1 MKEKENKEL
10 SRRDFEERKHSSEL
24 LSMIKDLEKKN
35 AEMEEFLSNL
45 TITSRNDL
53 LKEITRDIIE
63 KNSIIKEHGFSKEN
77 ICVSESVSSEL
88 ISISSIIDNL
98 VSNIQKNPSKKV
110 LYLRL
115 FLDRFH
121 DISDQD
127 KNVLIQS
134 VKDEASEGLKEK
146 MLSLINVFKLE
157 I

>member
-1 MKEKENKEL
+1 MEPEKIIKTI
-10 SRRDFEERKHSSEL
+10 SI
-24 LSMIKDLEKKN
+24 IKDIEKKN
-35 AEMEEFLSNL
+35 REMEEFLSNL

-53 LKEITRDIIE
+53 LKEITNDIIE

-77 ICVSESVSSEL
+77 LCVSETESSEL

-134 VKDEASEGLKEK
+134 VKDETSEGLKEK
-146 MLSLINVFKLE
+146 MLSLITVFKLE
-157 I
+157 V

>member
-1 MKEKENKEL
+1 MKEKEIKEL
-10 SRRDFEERKHSSEL
+10 RRREFEERKHSSEL
-24 LSMIKDLEKKN
+24 LSMIKDIEKKN

-53 LKEITRDIIE
+53 LKEITSDIIE
-63 KNSIIKEHGFSKEN
+63 KNSIIKEHGFFKEN
-77 ICVSESVSSEL
+77 VYVSESVSSEL
-88 ISISSIIDNL
+88 ISINSIIDNL
-98 VSNIQKNPSKKV
+98 VSNIQKNPSKKI

-134 VKDEASEGLKEK
+134 VKDEAFEGLKEK
-146 MLSLINVFKLE
+146 MLSLINIFKLE

>member
-1 MKEKENKEL
+1 MDPEKVIKSL
-10 SRRDFEERKHSSEL
+10 SIIED
-24 LSMIKDLEKKN
+24 IEKKN
-35 AEMEEFLSNL
+35 REMEVFLSNL
-45 TITSRNDL
+45 TITSRNEL
-53 LKEITRDIIE
+53 LKEITSDIIE
-63 KNSIIKEHGFSKEN
+63 KNSIIKEHGFSTEN
-77 ICVSESVSSEL
+77 ICVSESASSEL

>member
-1 MKEKENKEL
+1 MDSEKVIKSL
-10 SRRDFEERKHSSEL
+10 SIIED
-24 LSMIKDLEKKN
+24 IEKKN
-35 AEMEEFLSNL
+35 KEMEVFLSNL

-53 LKEITRDIIE
+53 LKEIINDIIE
-63 KNSIIKEHGFSKEN
+63 KNSIIKEHGFSTDN
-77 ICVSESVSSEL
+77 ICVSESESSEL

-134 VKDEASEGLKEK
+134 VKDENSEGLKEK

>member
-1 MKEKENKEL
+1 MNQEKVNKT
-10 SRRDFEERKHSSEL
+10 L
-24 LSMIKDLEKKN
+24 LMIKDIEKKN
-35 AEMEEFLSNL
+35 REMEEFLSNL

-53 LKEITRDIIE
+53 LKEITSDIIK

-77 ICVSESVSSEL
+77 ICASESVSSEL

-98 VSNIQKNPSKKV
+98 VSNIQKNPSKKI

-121 DISDQD
+121 DISEQD

-134 VKDEASEGLKEK
+134 VKDEPSEGLKEK

>member
-1 MKEKENKEL
+1 MEPEKIIKTI
-10 SRRDFEERKHSSEL
+10 SI
-24 LSMIKDLEKKN
+24 IKDIEKKN
-35 AEMEEFLSNL
+35 REMEEFLSNL

-53 LKEITRDIIE
+53 LKEITNDIIE

-77 ICVSESVSSEL
+77 LCVSETESSEL

-98 VSNIQKNPSKKV
+98 VSNIQKNPSKKI

-134 VKDEASEGLKEK
+134 VKDETSEGLKEK
-146 MLSLINVFKLE
+146 MLSLITVFKLE
-157 I
+157 V

>member
-1 MKEKENKEL
+1 MKRENIDKI
-10 SRRDFEERKHSSEL
+10 F
-24 LSMIKDLEKKN
+24 SMVKNIEKKN
-35 AEMEEFLSNL
+35 REMEEFLSNL

-53 LKEITRDIIE
+53 LKEITSDIIE

-77 ICVSESVSSEL
+77 ICVSESASSEL
-88 ISISSIIDNL
+88 ISINSIIDNL

-121 DISDQD
+121 DITDQD

-134 VKDEASEGLKEK
+134 VKDEPSEGLKEK

>member
-1 MKEKENKEL
+1 MKRENIDKI
-10 SRRDFEERKHSSEL
+10 F
-24 LSMIKDLEKKN
+24 SMVKNIEKKN
-35 AEMEEFLSNL
+35 REMEEFLSNL

-53 LKEITRDIIE
+53 LKEITSDIIK
-63 KNSIIKEHGFSKEN
+63 KNNIIKEHGFSKEN

-88 ISISSIIDNL
+88 ISISSIIDSL

-134 VKDEASEGLKEK
+134 VKDEPSEGLKEK
-146 MLSLINVFKLE
+146 MLSLIKVFKLE

>member
-1 MKEKENKEL
+1 MKRENTK
-10 SRRDFEERKHSSEL
+10 KI
-24 LSMIKDLEKKN
+24 LSMIKNIEEKN
-35 AEMEEFLSNL
+35 IEMEEFLSNL

-53 LKEITRDIIE
+53 LKEITSAIIE

-77 ICVSESVSSEL
+77 ICVSESVNSEL
-88 ISISSIIDNL
+88 ISINSIIDNL

-110 LYLRL
+110 LYLKL

-134 VKDEASEGLKEK
+134 VKDEVSEGLKEK

>member
-1 MKEKENKEL
+1 MEPEKIIKILSIIKDIENK
-10 SRRDFEERKHSSEL
+10 
-24 LSMIKDLEKKN
+24 N
-35 AEMEEFLSNL
+35 GEMEEFLSNL

-53 LKEITRDIIE
+53 LKEITNDLIE
-63 KNSIIKEHGFSKEN
+63 KSSIIKEHGFSKEN
-77 ICVSESVSSEL
+77 ICVSESVSPEL

>member
-1 MKEKENKEL
+1 MDPEKVIKSL
-10 SRRDFEERKHSSEL
+10 SIIKDIERK
-24 LSMIKDLEKKN
+24 N
-35 AEMEEFLSNL
+35 REMEEFLSNL

-53 LKEITRDIIE
+53 LKEITNDIIE
-63 KNSIIKEHGFSKEN
+63 KNIIIKEHGFSKEN
-77 ICVSESVSSEL
+77 ICVSESVSSEI
-88 ISISSIIDNL
+88 ISINSIIDNL

>member
-1 MKEKENKEL
+1 MDPEKVIKSL
-10 SRRDFEERKHSSEL
+10 SI
-24 LSMIKDLEKKN
+24 IKDIEKKN
-35 AEMEEFLSNL
+35 REMEEFLSSL
-45 TITSRNDL
+45 TTPSRNDL
-53 LKEITRDIIE
+53 LKEITSDIIE
-63 KNSIIKEHGFSKEN
+63 KNSIIQEHGFSTES

-88 ISISSIIDNL
+88 LSISSIIDNL

>member
-1 MKEKENKEL
+1 MEPENIIKT
-10 SRRDFEERKHSSEL
+10 
-24 LSMIKDLEKKN
+24 LSMIKDIEKKN
-35 AEMEEFLSNL
+35 REMEDFLSNL

-53 LKEITRDIIE
+53 LKEITSDIIE
-63 KNSIIKEHGFSKEN
+63 KSSIIKEHGFSKEN

-88 ISISSIIDNL
+88 ISINSIIDNL

-134 VKDEASEGLKEK
+134 VKDEPSEGLKDK

-157 I
+157 T

>member
-1 MKEKENKEL
+1 MNQEKVNKT
-10 SRRDFEERKHSSEL
+10 L
-24 LSMIKDLEKKN
+24 LMIKDIEKKN
-35 AEMEEFLSNL
+35 REMEEFLSNL
-45 TITSRNDL
+45 TITSRTDL
-53 LKEITRDIIE
+53 LKEITSDIIE
-63 KNSIIKEHGFSKEN
+63 KNRIIKEHGFSKEN
-77 ICVSESVSSEL
+77 VCVSESVSSEI
-88 ISISSIIDNL
+88 ISINSIIDNL

>member
-1 MKEKENKEL
+1 MKRENVDKT
-10 SRRDFEERKHSSEL
+10 
-24 LSMIKDLEKKN
+24 LSMIKDIEKKN
-35 AEMEEFLSNL
+35 REMEDFLSNL

-53 LKEITRDIIE
+53 LKEITSDIIE
-63 KNSIIKEHGFSKEN
+63 KNSIIIEHGFSKEN

-146 MLSLINVFKLE
+146 MLSLINIFKLE

>member
-1 MKEKENKEL
+1 MKRENVNKT
-10 SRRDFEERKHSSEL
+10 
-24 LSMIKDLEKKN
+24 LSMIKDIEEKNEK
-35 AEMEEFLSNL
+35 MEEFLSNL

-53 LKEITRDIIE
+53 LKEITIDIIK
-63 KNSIIKEHGFSKEN
+63 KNSIIKEHGFSKEI
-77 ICVSESVSSEL
+77 ICVTESENSEL

-98 VSNIQKNPSKKV
+98 VSNILKNPSKKV

>member
-1 MKEKENKEL
+1 MKRENVNKT
-10 SRRDFEERKHSSEL
+10 
-24 LSMIKDLEKKN
+24 LSMIKDIKEKN
-35 AEMEEFLSNL
+35 EEIEEFISNL
-45 TITSRNDL
+45 TIISRNDL
-53 LKEITRDIIE
+53 LKEITSDIIE
-63 KNSIIKEHGFSKEN
+63 KNSIIKEHGFSKE
-77 ICVSESVSSEL
+77 IFCVSESASSEI

-134 VKDEASEGLKEK
+134 VKDEPSEGLKEK